1 MRAFSREVMPADGPD
16 GSVDIRLQW
25 ERQGS
30 RRETVGSL
38 GQDHCQACSEMSDM
52 GHFGCRSN
60 RTSYG
65 LEVGAKDMRG
75 IHSVYSS
82 RKLVF
87 I

>member
-25 ERQGS
+25 ERQDS
-30 RRETVGSL
+30 CRETVGSL

-52 GHFGCRSN
+52 G
-60 RTSYG
+60 TSYG

-82 RKLVF
+82 RN
-87 I
+87 